1 MIWGIYQ
8 RLLNDNRKCL
18 HEKKH
23 AAIYV
28 LLSTTLPR
36 PKKSEEICQVII
48 SGINYERFNCFSFDI
63 FSFLHHL

>member
-23 AAIYV
+23 AALYV

-48 SGINYERFNCFSFDI
+48 SGINYE
-63 FSFLHHL
+63 